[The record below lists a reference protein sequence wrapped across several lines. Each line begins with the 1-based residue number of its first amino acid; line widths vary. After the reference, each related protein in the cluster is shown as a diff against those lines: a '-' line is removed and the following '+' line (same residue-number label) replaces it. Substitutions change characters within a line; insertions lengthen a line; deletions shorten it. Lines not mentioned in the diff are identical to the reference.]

1 MEVYLFGAG
10 ASAAEGAPATG
21 ELFPRAWALL
31 GAEEDRRVAA
41 VWEFLQAVFGVS
53 IESAASFRYLPAVDD
68 VISLVDWSLQTHQGL
83 GHRYDPPRLHQ
94 VRRDLEHLVQ
104 ATLRASLRGAV
115 HRRGGPHARFVRRLA
130 ARGMTERCALISLNY
145 DTLLDQA
152 LARAG
157 LMPDYGLPGRGAES
171 AGPLL
176 AKLHGSLNW
185 SFCPA
190 CGRVAAPG
198 ELAAVGGAEGAGA
211 LNRCQRCA
219 NPHLRGLIISPTLH
233 KSYPAAG
240 LQHVWDR
247 ALSAIQL
254 ADRLTFVGY
263 SMPQA
268 DMPVY
273 HLICRG
279 LLTRRRAGRPAI
291 RVINHERTDLPP
303 GQRHLERRT
312 LMDRFCRLFGPS
324 VTFDFSGFHGQ
335 I

>member
-1 MEVYLFGAG
+1 MEVYVFGAG

-31 GAEEDRRVAA
+31 GAEQDRRIAA

-68 VISLVDWSLQTHQGL
+68 VISLVDWSLQAHQGL
-83 GHRYDPPRLHQ
+83 GYRYDPPRLHQ
-94 VRRDLEHLVQ
+94 VRRDLEYLVQ
-104 ATLRASLRGAV
+104 ATLRASVRLAAR
-115 HRRGGPHARFVRRLA
+115 RRGGPHVRFVRRLVSH
-130 ARGMTERCALISLNY
+130 GSLERCSLISLNY

-157 LMPDYGLPGRGAES
+157 LMPDYGLPGCGAGG
-171 AGPLL
+171 GPLL

-185 SFCPA
+185 SYCPA
-190 CGRVAAPG
+190 CGRVAAPD
-198 ELAAVGGAEGAGA
+198 ELADVRGSRGAGPMS
-211 LNRCQRCA
+211 RCERCA
-219 NPHLRGLIISPTLH
+219 NPRLRGLIISPTLH

-247 ALSAIQL
+247 ALEAIQA
-254 ADRLTFVGY
+254 ADRITFVGY

-268 DMPVY
+268 DVPVY

-291 RVINHERTDLPP
+291 RVINHERTDLSP
-303 GQRHLERRT
+303 GQRRLERRA
-312 LMDRFCRLFGPS
+312 LMDRFCRLFGPA
-324 VTFDFSGFHGQ
+324 VAFDFSGFHGQ

>member
-1 MEVYLFGAG
+1 MEVYVFGAG

-21 ELFPRAWALL
+21 DLFPRAWALL
-31 GAEEDRRVAA
+31 GAEQDRRIAA
-41 VWEFLQAVFGVS
+41 VWEFLEAVFGVR
-53 IESAASFRYLPAVDD
+53 IESAASFRNLPAVDD

-104 ATLRASLRGAV
+104 ETLRASLRLAV
-115 HRRGGPHARFVRRLA
+115 RRRGGPHVRFVRRLV
-130 ARGMTERCALISLNY
+130 ARGAVAHCALISLNY

-157 LMPDYGLPGRGAES
+157 LMPDYGLPGCES
-171 AGPLL
+171 AGGGPLL

-190 CGRVAAPG
+190 CGRVAAPDQP
-198 ELAAVGGAEGAGA
+198 AAVGGTEGAGG
-211 LNRCQRCA
+211 LNRCLRCA
-219 NPHLRGLIISPTLH
+219 NPRLRGLIISPTVH

-247 ALSAIQL
+247 ALEAIQL
-254 ADRLTFVGY
+254 ADRITFVGY

-268 DMPVY
+268 DLPVY
-273 HLICRG
+273 HLVCRG
-279 LLTRRRAGRPAI
+279 LLTRRRGGRPAI
-291 RVINHERTDLPP
+291 RVINHHRSDLSP
-303 GQRHLERRT
+303 GQRRLERKA
-312 LMDRFCRLFGPS
+312 LMDRYHRLFGPS
-324 VTFDFSGFHGQ
+324 VAFDFSGFHGQ
-335 I
+335 T